1 MQDVQKILHPTD
13 FSRTA
18 QTALR
23 VAVRM
28 AYHAGA
34 ELRLLHVVR
43 SRSEQGR
50 IEPRMPRIGDVKA
63 RMRAAVRHA
72 LNELPLD
79 AEGRLIVEYAMDQDV
94 SVAET
99 ILRRATESNAD
110 LVVMGTHGRRGVRR
124 FILGSVA
131 ARVLHEAT
139 CDVVTVPRTA
149 DATLEGRILLPVDLF
164 GRSRETAEA
173 GGWLASQLGT
183 GVDLLYVIDTSL
195 LFMPSL
201 ESQIPAK
208 IDSIEDVARKRL
220 RELADTVK
228 PDVDI
233 RIHVADG
240 HPAHEILEFSRAN
253 RIGLMLMASSG
264 MTPDERALLEPQT
277 FANPGEQTWMLGSI
291 TERVA
296 THARV
301 PVWVRKKFANTRAA
315 VNGGVEQLELTAS

>member
-1 MQDVQKILHPTD
+1 MQDVRRILHPTD
-13 FSRTA
+13 FSKTA

-23 VAVRM
+23 VGVRI
-28 AYHAGA
+28 AYHADA

-50 IEPRMPRIGDVKA
+50 IEPRMPRIGDVMA

-72 LNELPLD
+72 LNELPQD
-79 AEGRLIVEYAMDQDV
+79 AEDRLSIEYAMDEDV
-94 SVAET
+94 SVAEA
-99 ILRRATESNAD
+99 IFRSAKESNAD

-139 CDVVTVPRTA
+139 CDVITVPRMA
-149 DATLEGRILLPVDLF
+149 DTTLEGRILLPVDLF
-164 GRSRETAEA
+164 GRSRETVEV
-173 GGWLASQLGT
+173 GVRLASRLGT
-183 GVDLLYVIDTSL
+183 GIDLLYVIDTSL
-195 LFMPSL
+195 LFMPSV

-220 RELADTVK
+220 LELADTVK

-233 RIHVADG
+233 RIHVTDG
-240 HPAHEILEFSRAN
+240 HPAHEILEFAGAN
-253 RIGLMLMASSG
+253 RVGLMMMASSG
-264 MTPDERALLEPQT
+264 MTPDERLLLEPQT
-277 FANPGEQTWMLGSI
+277 GAQPVERTWMLGSI

-296 THARV
+296 THAGV
-301 PVWVRKKFANTRAA
+301 PVWVRKKFANGRAT
-315 VNGGVEQLELTAS
+315 VQEGVEELELTAS